1 MIPILSIT
9 IFIPL
14 FTSIFI
20 LLFIKNIKYIQLI
33 SISAGALTLL
43 SSILMLV
50 LFDNQKMDF
59 QFIERYSLMQD
70 IGLEFFIGVDG
81 MSLLLICL
89 MSFLGLLSI
98 IYSLYTVRS
107 RLKEF
112 IFFLLLLQALV
123 ISSFAA
129 LNLLLFYI
137 FFELSLVPMYMMI
150 GLWGGED
157 RIYASFKFFIYTFVG
172 SVIFLVCI
180 MYFYSTT
187 KTLSIP
193 DLYEVGPTLALEAQK
208 WLWLGMFITF
218 AIKIPMFPF
227 HTWLP
232 DAHVQAPTVGSVI
245 LAGVL
250 LKLGGYGFLRILL
263 PILPQVSINFAI
275 YPLVFSVIAIIYASF
290 AAMAQKDMKKMIA
303 YSSIAH
309 MGYVTAGIFSLNQL
323 GINGSIFQMLSHGLV
338 SGALFF
344 SVGSLY
350 ERTHTKQIDS
360 YSGVATKM
368 PFLAACFMIFTLASI
383 GLPGTSGFVGEFLC
397 LNGIFAKHHIIA
409 AFSTVGILLSA
420 IYMLG
425 LYKKVMFGTVASK
438 TIEAIQDLSGQEKL
452 IFASLVLAI
461 VLLGIL
467 PNMINQMLA
476 PSIQIIT
483 KAFYVV

>member
-1 MIPILSIT
+1 
-9 IFIPL
+9 
-14 FTSIFI
+14 
-20 LLFIKNIKYIQLI
+20 
-33 SISAGALTLL
+33 
-43 SSILMLV
+43 MLV

-89 MSFLGLLSI
+89 MSFLGLLGT
-98 IYSLYTVRS
+98 IYSVYTVHS

-180 MYFYSTT
+180 MYFYSAT

-193 DLYEVGPTLALEAQK
+193 DLYEVGPTLALNAQK

-263 PILPQVSINFAI
+263 PILPQVSIDFAI
-275 YPLVFSVIAIIYASF
+275 YPLVLSVIAIIYASF

-383 GLPGTSGFVGEFLC
+383 GLPGTSGFIGEFLC

-425 LYKKVMFGTVASK
+425 LYKKVMFGTVTSK

-467 PNMINQMLA
+467 PNTINQMLS

-483 KAFYVV
+483 KAFHVV